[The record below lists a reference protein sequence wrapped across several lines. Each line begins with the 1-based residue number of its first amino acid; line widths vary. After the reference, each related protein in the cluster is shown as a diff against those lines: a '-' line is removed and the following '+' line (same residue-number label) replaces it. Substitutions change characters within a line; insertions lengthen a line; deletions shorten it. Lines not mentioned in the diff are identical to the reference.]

1 MSRKLISIF
10 IVSLTFLFIV
20 GCAACP
26 IRRSGEAARN
36 RSSLAKL
43 NLGMTKNEVINLIGR
58 PAKTET
64 YEIQGMN
71 LEFWHYRTEYNWQL
85 GTLEDTALVFED
97 GVLKGWELGNY
108 CEQTLVK
115 PENKLEETLLDL
127 ILVLP
132 PYQIN

>member
-1 MSRKLISIF
+1 
-10 IVSLTFLFIV
+10 
-20 GCAACP
+20 
-26 IRRSGEAARN
+26 
-36 RSSLAKL
+36 LAKL
-43 NLGMTKNEVINLIGR
+43 NLRMTKNEVVNLMGR
-58 PAKTET
+58 PAKTEA

-97 GVLKGWELGNY
+97 GFLKGWELGNY

-132 PYQIN
+132 PYHL